1 MVFPLMYAFTN
12 VYQALE
18 KIFSGPWR
26 VVFYP
31 LGMLVETEAFEVI
44 HRWEQEVLLARYN
57 TDSVGSCHVVKT
69 PPSRRNEKVISC
81 FMNGPSRL
89 THSSACGQKKK
100 VCFKSMEE
108 ALE

>member
-31 LGMLVETEAFEVI
+31 LGILVETEAFEVI
-44 HRWEQEVLLARYN
+44 HRW
-57 TDSVGSCHVVKT
+57 
-69 PPSRRNEKVISC
+69 
-81 FMNGPSRL
+81 
-89 THSSACGQKKK
+89 
-100 VCFKSMEE
+100 
-108 ALE
+108 